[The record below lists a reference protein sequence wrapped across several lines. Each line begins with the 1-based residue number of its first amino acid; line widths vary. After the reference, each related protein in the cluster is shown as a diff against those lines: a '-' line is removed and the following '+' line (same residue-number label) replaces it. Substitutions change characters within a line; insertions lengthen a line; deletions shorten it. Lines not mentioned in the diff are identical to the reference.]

1 MGNRNYRPF
10 NAAELERLYALLK
23 TIRDLYIAPS
33 SNVDLTKLTLNELTG
48 KGTRSAVILQFRLDS
63 EYAELGEGRS
73 ISRPFAADVPLEYDD
88 NGVKAVLDE
97 CGGSSEGVNG

>member
-1 MGNRNYRPF
+1 MRR
-10 NAAELERLYALLK
+10 LERLPDVCDGALV
-23 TIRDLYIAPS
+23 A
-33 SNVDLTKLTLNELTG
+33 G
-48 KGTRSAVILQFRLDS
+48 KPQLDWS
-63 EYAELGEGRS
+63 ECEYAELGEGRS